1 MSLMCELLQVSR
13 SGFYGWSGRNI
24 SARKAQ
30 RDYEIKRLMED
41 IFKGSRQTYG
51 SPRMFEMLKAM
62 NVVISENRVAKL
74 MREMDIFRKK
84 KKTFKV
90 KTTDSKHSEPVA
102 ENKLG
107 QNFAATKPNEVW
119 LSDLTY
125 VGTEEGWLYLVTVM
139 DLYSRKIIGWSFSK
153 NLEGI
158 HTRKAVEMAYN
169 AQNRP
174 SGVIF
179 HSDRGIQY
187 ACKDFRSLL
196 ASIGFIQSMSR
207 RGNCYDN
214 APMESFFHTLKTEF
228 VYRQKFGCIEQ
239 GKSEIFEW
247 IECFYNRKRI
257 HSSLGYKTPVAMMEG
272 YMLSAS

>member
-107 QNFAATKPNEVW
+107 QNFAATKPNEV
-119 LSDLTY
+119 
-125 VGTEEGWLYLVTVM
+125 
-139 DLYSRKIIGWSFSK
+139 
-153 NLEGI
+153 
-158 HTRKAVEMAYN
+158 
-169 AQNRP
+169 
-174 SGVIF
+174 
-179 HSDRGIQY
+179 
-187 ACKDFRSLL
+187 
-196 ASIGFIQSMSR
+196 
-207 RGNCYDN
+207 
-214 APMESFFHTLKTEF
+214 
-228 VYRQKFGCIEQ
+228 
-239 GKSEIFEW
+239 
-247 IECFYNRKRI
+247 
-257 HSSLGYKTPVAMMEG
+257 
-272 YMLSAS
+272 

>member
-1 MSLMCELLQVSR
+1 MCELLQVSR
-13 SGFYGWSGRNI
+13 SGFYGWSDRNI
-24 SARKAQ
+24 FARKAQ

-84 KKTFKV
+84 KKIFKV
-90 KTTDSKHSEPVA
+90 KTTDSKHSEPVT

-107 QNFAATKPNEVW
+107 QNFAVTKPNEVW

-139 DLYSRKIIGWSFSK
+139 DLYSRKIIGWSFSE
-153 NLEGI
+153 NLEAI

-187 ACKDFRSLL
+187 ACKDFRSLI
-196 ASIGFIQSMSR
+196 AFYGFIQSMSR

-228 VYRQKFGCIEQ
+228 VYRQKFEYIEQ

-257 HSSLGYKTPVAMMEG
+257 HSSLGYKTPVATMEG
-272 YMLSAS
+272 YMLTAA